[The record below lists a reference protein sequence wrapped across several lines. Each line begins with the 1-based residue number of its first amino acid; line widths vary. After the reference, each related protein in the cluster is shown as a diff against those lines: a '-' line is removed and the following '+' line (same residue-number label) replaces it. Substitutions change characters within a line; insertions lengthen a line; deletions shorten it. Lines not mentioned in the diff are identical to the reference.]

1 MHTKTIGLIAHTGK
15 RGVVELINSIAEEFE
30 RFSISILFE
39 KETARVAGKQRGYP
53 VTELGAMTDLL
64 VVAGGDGSILRVIGQ
79 LGEMIKPI
87 FGINVGSLGFLTC
100 ASSSNYREAVECIAK
115 DRINFSHRALL
126 EARVTLGD
134 KRTNKMLALNDAVLS
149 RGELSRLVMLSTRVN
164 GEPLTEFNAD
174 GLVVATPTGSTA
186 YSLSA
191 GGPILDPE
199 SGVFVITPICPHV
212 LTNRSIIVSD
222 TSMIE
227 IEASHPDYP
236 VYLTLDGRRP
246 IHVERGS
253 IVTVRKAK
261 KTLPLAS
268 LPDASFFSV
277 FRQKLKWSGRKLSEP
292 PSRGLIT
299 SPKIDQVCGASGP
312 KPILQFTALLHQFL
326 RCFDH
331 TSRCL
336 DQVSLLSLARLFP
349 RSLHSPYRVVGA
361 CKFLPNSVPFV
372 NTD

>member
-15 RGVVELINSIAEEFE
+15 RGVAELINSIAEEFK
-30 RFSISILFE
+30 RFSIAIVFE
-39 KETARVAGKQRGYP
+39 KETARVAGKQPGYSIA
-53 VTELGAMTDLL
+53 ELGPMTDLL

-79 LGEMIKPI
+79 LGETIKPI

-100 ASSSNYREAVECIAK
+100 VSSSNYREAVECIAK

-126 EARVTLGD
+126 EVRVILGD

-149 RGELSRLVMLSTRVN
+149 RGELSRLVMLRTRVN

-212 LTNRSIIVSD
+212 LTNRSIIVADKSI
-222 TSMIE
+222 IE

-246 IHVERGS
+246 IHVERES
-253 IVTVRKAK
+253 IVTIRKAK

-277 FRQKLKWSGRKLSEP
+277 VRQKLKWSGSN
-292 PSRGLIT
+292 
-299 SPKIDQVCGASGP
+299 V
-312 KPILQFTALLHQFL
+312 
-326 RCFDH
+326 
-331 TSRCL
+331 
-336 DQVSLLSLARLFP
+336 
-349 RSLHSPYRVVGA
+349 
-361 CKFLPNSVPFV
+361 
-372 NTD
+372 

>member
-15 RGVVELINSIAEEFE
+15 RDVAELVNAIAKEFE

-39 KETARVAGKQRGYP
+39 KETARVAGKQLGYP
-53 VTELGAMTDLL
+53 IAELGAMTDLL

-79 LGEMIKPI
+79 LGETIKPI

-100 ASSSNYREAVECIAK
+100 ASSSNYRGAVECIAK

-149 RGELSRLVMLSTRVN
+149 RGELSRLVLLHTRVN
-164 GEPLTEFNAD
+164 GEALTEFNAD
-174 GLVVATPTGSTA
+174 GLIVATPTGSTA

-212 LTNRSIIVSD
+212 LTNRSIIVADGSI
-222 TSMIE
+222 IE
-227 IEASHPDYP
+227 IEASDPDYP

-253 IVTVRKAK
+253 VVTVRKAK
-261 KTLPLAS
+261 NRLPLAS
-268 LPDASFFSV
+268 LPDTSFFSV
-277 FRQKLKWSGRKLSEP
+277 VRQKLKWSGSN
-292 PSRGLIT
+292 
-299 SPKIDQVCGASGP
+299 V
-312 KPILQFTALLHQFL
+312 
-326 RCFDH
+326 
-331 TSRCL
+331 
-336 DQVSLLSLARLFP
+336 
-349 RSLHSPYRVVGA
+349 
-361 CKFLPNSVPFV
+361 
-372 NTD
+372 